1 MYNSGQQ
8 VDIGLSVHTIPCREI
23 MKALSLFLILN
34 IIVCY
39 SGLCASLPSFASVEQ
54 VEESCHTMD
63 HDDTSYIIN
72 IVQGFN
78 QTLENHSSC
87 CFEPL
92 INNTAHEDVEVYN
105 TNIPRDIIPNLI
117 IAKYDTKFKNRS
129 LSKHDPPDLQ
139 VLNST
144 FLI

>member
-8 VDIGLSVHTIPCREI
+8 VDIGLSVHIISCREI
-23 MKALSLFLILN
+23 MKAFSLFLILN

-39 SGLCASLPSFASVEQ
+39 SGLCASLPSYASVEQ

-63 HDDTSYIIN
+63 HDGTSYIIN
-72 IVQGFN
+72 IVQRFN

-87 CFEPL
+87 CFESL
-92 INNTAHEDVEVYN
+92 INNTAHEYVKVYN
-105 TNIPRDIIPNLI
+105 TDIPRAIIPNLI
-117 IAKYDTKFKNRS
+117 IAKYDTKFKDRS
-129 LSKHDPPDLQ
+129 LSEHDPPDLQ